1 MHFVRYNAVM
11 LSELPIHAVLP
22 EIVQALS
29 EQNRLILQAPPGAG
43 KTTAVPP
50 ELLDAPWL
58 AGKKI
63 LMLEPRRLA
72 ARHAAQRM
80 AELLGEAVGERVGY
94 RIRQETKVSEKTRIE
109 VVTEGILTRMLQSD
123 PALEAVGVLILD
135 EFHERSVHADL
146 GLALALQ
153 SQSLL
158 RDDLKIVVMSAT
170 LNAEALKNVMPDA
183 AVVTSEGRCYPVAF
197 NYLDN
202 REKQPDAKTVAALT
216 AEKVRE
222 ALREEA
228 GGVLVFLPGVKEIGE
243 VERLLHISVGKEVLL
258 APLYADLSKAAQRH
272 AIAPAPEG
280 KRKIVLATNI
290 AETSLT
296 IDGVRIVVDSGLER
310 FADYDAASGMNR
322 MRTRMITRDSA
333 VQRAGR
339 AGRTQPGIC
348 WRLWHEQKVL
358 VPHARPEIL
367 QSDLAPL
374 MLELA
379 KWGAGV
385 DELSWVDRPPKHA
398 ADEAEGLLISLNM
411 IDERGRITP
420 HGEAAVGLGVHP
432 RFAHMLLRAK
442 ARGLGYEA
450 VLIVTLLQ
458 ERTGFRGTDLA
469 EGIAWLERRLRTGE
483 CGSVLRHAVN
493 VLKKRLNIDSAGELR
508 TEAAG
513 ALTALAY
520 PERIAKR
527 RAEGSPHFL
536 LSNGKGAVLGDETQF
551 LHDDYLAVAEAGGQ
565 GEPLRIFH
573 AAALTAATIE
583 VWFVDAIR
591 RESSVHWNDEAGRV
605 EAAEVRR
612 LGALLLAR
620 RRIDDPASERV
631 ALGVME
637 GIKRRG
643 LEALPWNE
651 KSRSVRARVRF
662 VNAHLPGRF
671 PDLGELALLETLP
684 EWLLPYL
691 EGIRDLK
698 GLQKLDMQTVV
709 SALLG
714 WDALTRLDGLAPE
727 QVTVPSGSKIRID
740 YSDPLQPVL
749 AVRLQEVFGWQN
761 TPTVLEGRVALM
773 LHLLSPAQR
782 PVQVTKDLASFWR
795 EGYAEVRKELRGK
808 YKKHYWPE
816 NPYEAVATSKTTK
829 GMRND
834 H

>member
-1 MHFVRYNAVM
+1 M
-11 LSELPIHAVLP
+11 LSMMSDLPIHAVLP
-22 EIVQALS
+22 EIARALS

-43 KTTAVPP
+43 KTTVVSL

-58 AGKKI
+58 AGQKI
-63 LMLEPRRLA
+63 VMLEPRRLA

-123 PALEAVGVLILD
+123 PALEAVGVLIFD
-135 EFHERSVHADL
+135 EFHERSIHADL

-153 SQSLL
+153 SQALL
-158 RDDLKIVVMSAT
+158 RDDLKLVVMSAT
-170 LNAEALKNVMPDA
+170 LNAGSLLTVMPDA
-183 AVVTSEGRCYPVAF
+183 AVVTSEGRTFPVDF
-197 NYLDN
+197 RYLAV

-222 ALREEA
+222 VLEQER
-228 GGVLVFLPGVKEIGE
+228 GGVLVFLPGAGEIRAVESLLRSAVGE
-243 VERLLHISVGKEVLL
+243 GVML
-258 APLYADLSKAAQRH
+258 APLYGDLSKAAQRH
-272 AIAPAPEG
+272 AVAPAPPG
-280 KRKIVLATNI
+280 KRKVVLATNI

-322 MRTRMITRDSA
+322 MRTRMITNDSA

-339 AGRTQPGIC
+339 AGRTQPGVC
-348 WRLWHEQKVL
+348 WRLWPEPKAL

-379 KWGAGV
+379 KWGAGI
-385 DELSWVDRPPKHA
+385 DELSWVDRPPQPA
-398 ADEAEGLLISLNM
+398 ADEAEKLLISLNM
-411 IDERGRITP
+411 IDEKGRMTP
-420 HGEAAVGLGVHP
+420 HGESAVGLGVHP

-450 VLIVTLLQ
+450 VLIATLLQ
-458 ERTGFRGTDLA
+458 ERTGFSGTDLA
-469 EGIAWLERRLRTGE
+469 EGIAWLDRGLRTGE
-483 CGSVLRHAVN
+483 CGSVLRHAVH
-493 VLKKRLNIDSAGELR
+493 LLQKRLDVGHAGELR
-508 TEAAG
+508 AEAAG

-527 RAEGSPHFL
+527 RAKGSPHFL
-536 LSNGKGAVLGDETQF
+536 LANGKGALFGDETLF
-551 LHDDYLAVAEAGGQ
+551 LHDEYLAVAEAGGQ
-565 GEPLRIFH
+565 REPLRIYH
-573 AAALTAATIE
+573 AAALSAATIE
-583 VWFVDAIR
+583 TWFADAIR
-591 RESSVHWNDEAGRV
+591 RESSVAWNDEAGRV

-612 LGALLLAR
+612 LGALLLER
-620 RRIDDPASERV
+620 RRIDDPSPELV

-643 LEALPWNE
+643 SEALPWHE
-651 KSRSVRARVRF
+651 KSLSVRARVRF
-662 VNAHLPGRF
+662 VNAYLPGSF
-671 PDLGELALLETLP
+671 PDLDDAALLGTMT

-698 GLQKLDMQTVV
+698 GLQKLDMHTIL
-709 SALLG
+709 AARLG
-714 WDALTRLDGLAPE
+714 WDALQRLDALAPE
-727 QVTVPSGSKIRID
+727 GVTVPSGSTIRID
-740 YSDPLQPVL
+740 YGDPLQPVL
-749 AVRLQEVFGWQN
+749 AVRLQEVFGWQR
-761 TPTVLEGRVALM
+761 TPAVLEGRVALM
-773 LHLLSPAQR
+773 LHLLSPAHR

-795 EGYAEVRKELRGK
+795 EGYADVRKELRGR

-816 NPYEAVATSKTTK
+816 DPYEAVATSKTKK
-829 GMRND
+829 GMQKD
-834 H
+834 S